1 MRGRSCVGRKP
12 LACDHDTESPSLGSE
27 AVRPTARPGAAST
40 GVGACTTTAAT
51 RVGAFAAVLLGLV
64 ASATPVSAYD
74 LAARDFSLLANRTHQ
89 AVDWAKTPAAPST
102 RAPVFKLDAGRGVYW
117 VRVAPA
123 PLVLP
128 SPQYTAS
135 PDVLC
140 AVAPAP

>member
-1 MRGRSCVGRKP
+1 MDK
-12 LACDHDTESPSLGSE
+12 DTREPELLVQGTSQTEEPKHESEHRLSTCSPRP
-27 AVRPTARPGAAST
+27 RPT
-40 GVGACTTTAAT
+40 ACTTTAAT

-123 PLVLP
+123 P
-128 SPQYTAS
+128 
-135 PDVLC
+135 
-140 AVAPAP
+140 